1 MIKTTLE
8 YIYLYLLLMLPWL
21 PKAQNFENGRWTDN
35 NLIFKVVYENI
46 KKSGEL
52 HLCIANQEN
61 DLCIGN
67 LMVPFE
73 VFVYDRKDSV
83 IWSSIWTG
91 NTMHL
96 KFKKRLPNANKIVVK
111 AKAPYVINKL
121 TTTKIYQNQP
131 LELLYIVQ

>member
-1 MIKTTLE
+1 
-8 YIYLYLLLMLPWL
+8 MLPWL
-21 PKAQNFENGRWTDN
+21 SKAQNFENGRWTDN
-35 NLIFKVVYENI
+35 NLVFKVVYENI

-52 HLCIANQEN
+52 HLCIANRDN

-73 VFVYDRKDSV
+73 IFVYDRKDSV
-83 IWSSIWTG
+83 IWTSIWTG
-91 NTMHL
+91 NTMQL

>member
-1 MIKTTLE
+1 MNQKKFF
-8 YIYLYLLLMLPWL
+8 YLLTFLTCLFS
-21 PKAQNFENGRWTDN
+21 KKVYSQTYENGKWIDDN
-35 NLIFKVVYENI
+35 LTFKVVYENI

-52 HLCIANQEN
+52 HLCIANKNN

-73 VFVYDRKDSV
+73 VFIYDRKDSL

-91 NTMHL
+91 NNMQL
-96 KFKKRLPNANKIVVK
+96 KFKRKLPMAYKVNVK

-121 TTTKIYQNQP
+121 TTTKIYQKQP
-131 LELLYIVQ
+131 LELIYIVQ

>member
-1 MIKTTLE
+1 MHKKATVFTILIICFSINFTT
-8 YIYLYLLLMLPWL
+8 
-21 PKAQNFENGRWTDN
+21 AQSYQNGKWTDED
-35 NLIFKVVYENI
+35 LLFKIVYENI
-46 KKSGEL
+46 KKTGEL
-52 HLCIANQEN
+52 HLCIANKNN
-61 DLCIGN
+61 DMCIGN

-73 VFVYDRKDSV
+73 VLIYDRKDSI

-91 NTMHL
+91 NSMKL
-96 KFKKRLPNANKIVVK
+96 KFKKRLPMAYKIHIK